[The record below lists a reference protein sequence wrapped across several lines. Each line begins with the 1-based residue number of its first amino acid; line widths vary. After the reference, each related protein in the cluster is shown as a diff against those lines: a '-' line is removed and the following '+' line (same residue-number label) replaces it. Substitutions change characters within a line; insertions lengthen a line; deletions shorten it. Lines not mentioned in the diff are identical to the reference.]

1 MPQSLL
7 LGFNTL
13 SPGSKSNIIYL
24 TYIRNKYKYQ
34 RMSKLLNSLGF
45 DKKPS
50 ETTVVVA
57 MSGGVDS
64 STVAGMMK
72 NEGYKVIGITLKLY
86 DDGKEVAAS
95 KQCCSGQDIMDAKR
109 VANKLDIEHKI
120 LYFQNKFKQGVIDN
134 FVESYLKGET
144 PIPCVQCN
152 QTVKFKD
159 LFEVSKELKADA
171 LVTGHY
177 VKSITKDNTTNM
189 YRAIDENRDQSYFLF
204 NTTRQQLDYLR
215 FPLGN
220 LLKDKTREIA
230 KNLDLNVADK
240 PDSQDICFVPNG
252 DYASVIQKFR
262 PDSFKKGNI
271 KNLEGKVIGVHE
283 GIINFTI
290 GQRKGIKVSDK
301 EALYVLKINS
311 ENNEIIVGPKEHLGK
326 TKINLK
332 DINLLTD
339 KDDFKENIYCKVRS
353 TGKLLEANVNF
364 SDDNKAEVNLAI
376 PEDGISPGQACVFYN
391 KDQFGYKVLGGGWIK
406 E

>member
-1 MPQSLL
+1 M
-7 LGFNTL
+7 
-13 SPGSKSNIIYL
+13 
-24 TYIRNKYKYQ
+24 NKEIN
-34 RMSKLLNSLGF
+34 SIGLN
-45 DKKPS
+45 KKPS
-50 ETTVVVA
+50 DTKIVVA

-72 NEGYKVIGITLKLY
+72 KDGYNVVGITLKLY

-120 LYFQNKFKQGVIDN
+120 LYYQNKFKQGVIDN

-159 LFEVSKELKADA
+159 LFEVSKDLKADA
-171 LVTGHY
+171 LITGHY
-177 VKSITKDNTTNM
+177 VKSITSENSTNM

-204 NTTRQQLDYLR
+204 NTTREQLDYLR

-220 LLKDKTREIA
+220 LLKNETREIA
-230 KNLDLNVADK
+230 KKLDLNVADK

-262 PDSFKKGNI
+262 PDSFQKGNI
-271 KNLEGKVIGVHE
+271 KNLEGKVVGVHD

-301 EALYVLKINS
+301 EALYVIKINS
-311 ENNEIIVGPKEHLGK
+311 EKNEIIVGPKEHLGK
-326 TKINLK
+326 KNILLKKINL
-332 DINLLTD
+332 LAD
-339 KDDFKENIYCKVRS
+339 KKELESSIFVKVRS
-353 TGKLLEANVNF
+353 TGKLLEAKVNMINEN
-364 SDDNKAEVNLAI
+364 DATVDLKD

-391 KDQFGYKVLGGGWIK
+391 KDDLGYKVLGGGWIK